1 MNRLIVVSNRL
12 PFALDSTGEDLW
24 TVTPAVG
31 GLVSAI
37 EPVLRER
44 GGIWIGWP
52 GIAGEIPEKP
62 LAEATRNAGYKVVP
76 VALSET
82 ERDEF
87 YYGYS
92 NEVIWPLFHDL
103 QNFCNFEPG
112 YWQAYKQVNERYAD
126 AIGRCAQPDDF
137 IWVHDYHLMYVA
149 QALRKQGLSQK
160 LSGLTFF
167 LHIPFPPYDIFSK
180 LPQQQR
186 LLHALLQFDLVGFQ
200 TRRDVR
206 NFLQCVRRVM
216 SDAKVLSRRELQL
229 IRFEDREIRVGHFP
243 IGIDFTSFEKGAR
256 SDTVE
261 QRAQRLRVTFPG
273 CQLILGSDRLD
284 YSKGIPERLR
294 AFRTALERH
303 PELRGRVVLI
313 QVVVPSRVEIPRYHE
328 FKQRIDRLVGD
339 INGRFSTSTWLPVQY
354 HFRSLDRDDLL
365 AHYRGCDIAFVT
377 PLKDGMNL
385 VAKEYCAC
393 RIEEGGVLILSQF
406 AGAAEQ
412 LKPDALLV
420 NPYDVEQMADT
431 ILKAFHM
438 NLAERGARMKRMR
451 RIVRK
456 ENVFWWV
463 DSFLRAGAKI
473 ASRSLRGLGKRRRS
487 AALNTFRK
495 TGQHQDRP
503 LDTKKAIV

>member
-24 TVTPAVG
+24 TVTPAAG
-31 GLVSAI
+31 GLVSAV

-44 GGIWIGWP
+44 GGTWIGWP
-52 GIAGEIPEKP
+52 GTAGEVPKTP
-62 LAEATRNAGYKVVP
+62 LAEATRGAGYKVVA

-112 YWQAYKQVNERYAD
+112 YWQTYKAVNDRFAD
-126 AIGRCAQPDDF
+126 TIARCAQPNDF

-149 QALRKQGLSQK
+149 QALRERGVSQK

-180 LPQQQR
+180 LPQQRR
-186 LLHALLQFDLVGFQ
+186 LLRALLQFDLLGFQ

-216 SDAKVLSRRELQL
+216 PDAKVLSRGETHVIQ
-229 IRFEDREIRVGHFP
+229 FEKRKIRVGHFP
-243 IGIDFTSFEKGAR
+243 IGIDFGSFENDAKSEAVALR
-256 SDTVE
+256 S
-261 QRAQRLRVTFPG
+261 QQLRASFPD
-273 CQLILGSDRLD
+273 CQLMLGSDRLD
-284 YSKGIPERLR
+284 YSKGVPERLR
-294 AFRTALERH
+294 AFRDALERY
-303 PELRGRVVLI
+303 PELRGHVVLI
-313 QVVVPSRVEIPRYHE
+313 QIVVPSRVDIPRYHE
-328 FKQRIDRLVGD
+328 FKGRIDRLVGD
-339 INGRFSTSTWLPVQY
+339 INGRFSNSTWFPVQY
-354 HFRSLDRDDLL
+354 HFRGLDREDLL
-365 AHYRGCDIAFVT
+365 AHYRACDIAFIT

-393 RIEEGGVLILSQF
+393 RINGDGVLILSQF

-412 LKPDALLV
+412 LRPGAMLV
-420 NPYDVEQMADT
+420 NPYDVEQMADA
-431 ILKAFHM
+431 ILKAFRM
-438 NLAERGARMKRMR
+438 SESARSARMR
-451 RIVRK
+451 RMRRVVRD
-456 ENVFWWV
+456 ENV
-463 DSFLRAGAKI
+463 
-473 ASRSLRGLGKRRRS
+473 
-487 AALNTFRK
+487 
-495 TGQHQDRP
+495 
-503 LDTKKAIV
+503 

>member
-44 GGIWIGWP
+44 GGTWIGWP
-52 GIAGEIPEKP
+52 GIAGKIPKKP
-62 LAEATRNAGYKVVP
+62 LVEATGGAGYKVVP
-76 VALSET
+76 VALSKT

-103 QNFCNFEPG
+103 QNFCNFEPA
-112 YWQAYKQVNERYAD
+112 YWETYKAVNDRYAD
-126 AIGRCAQPDDF
+126 AIADCSQPDDF
-137 IWVHDYHLMYVA
+137 VWVHDYHLMYVA
-149 QALRKQGLSQK
+149 QALRERGLRAA
-160 LSGLTFF
+160 LTFF
-167 LHIPFPPYDIFSK
+167 LHIPFPPYDIFEK

-186 LLHALLQFDLVGFQ
+186 LLRALLQFDLLGFQ

-206 NFLQCVRRVM
+206 NFLGCVRRVM
-216 SDAKVLSRRELQL
+216 SDARVVPRRELQL
-229 IRFEDREIRVGHFP
+229 IRFEKREIRLGHFP
-243 IGIDFTSFEKGAR
+243 IGIDFDSFEKGAMSQAVAHR
-256 SDTVE
+256 S
-261 QRAQRLRVTFPG
+261 QQLRANFPD
-273 CQLILGSDRLD
+273 CQLFLGVDRLD

-294 AFRTALERH
+294 AFRNALERH
-303 PELRGRVVLI
+303 PELRGCVVLI

-354 HFRSLDRDDLL
+354 HFRSLDREDLL

-393 RIEEGGVLILSQF
+393 RSDEDGVLILSQF

-412 LKPDALLV
+412 LKTGALLV
-420 NPYDVEQMADT
+420 NPYDVEEMADA
-431 ILKAFHM
+431 ISQAFRM
-438 NLAERGARMKRMR
+438 NDAERTARMKRMR
-451 RIVRK
+451 RVVRD

-463 DSFLRAGAKI
+463 DSFLKAGAKLI
-473 ASRSLRGLGKRRRS
+473 ARSSRGYKRRQAGS
-487 AALNTFRK
+487 A
-495 TGQHQDRP
+495 
-503 LDTKKAIV
+503 

>member
-1 MNRLIVVSNRL
+1 MNRLIIVSNRL
-12 PFALDSTGEDLW
+12 PFALDSAGEDLW

-31 GLVSAI
+31 GLVSAV

-44 GGIWIGWP
+44 GGTWIGWP
-52 GIAGEIPEKP
+52 GIAGKIPQGP
-62 LAEATRNAGYKVVP
+62 LAEATRGAGYNVVQ

-103 QNFCNFEPG
+103 QNFCNFEPA
-112 YWQAYKQVNERYAD
+112 YWQAYKEVNERYAD
-126 AIGRCAQPDDF
+126 AIIRNSRLDDF

-149 QALRKQGLSQK
+149 QTLRERSTSKNLSA
-160 LSGLTFF
+160 LTFF

-180 LPQQQR
+180 LPQQR
-186 LLHALLQFDLVGFQ
+186 PLLRALLQFDLLGFQ

-216 SDAKVLSRRELQL
+216 PDTKVLSRSDTHV
-229 IRFEDREIRVGHFP
+229 IRFEERKIRIGHLP
-243 IGIDFTSFEKGAR
+243 IGIDFDSFEKGAKCEPVAQK
-256 SDTVE
+256 S
-261 QRAQRLRVTFPG
+261 QQLRASFPD

-294 AFRTALERH
+294 AFRNALERY

-313 QVVVPSRVEIPRYHE
+313 QIVVPSRVEIPRYHE
-328 FKQRIDRLVGD
+328 FKGRIDRLVGD
-339 INGRFSTSTWLPVQY
+339 INGRFSTSTWIPVQY
-354 HFRSLDRDDLL
+354 HFRGLVREDLL
-365 AHYRGCDIAFVT
+365 AHYRACDIAFIT
-377 PLKDGMNL
+377 PLKDGRKR

-393 RIEEGGVLILSQF
+393 RVHEDGALILSQF

-420 NPYDVEQMADT
+420 NPYDIDQMADT
-431 ILKAFHM
+431 IVKAFRM
-438 NLAERGARMKRMR
+438 SPVERTARMKRMR
-451 RIVRK
+451 RMVRK

-463 DSFLRAGAKI
+463 DSFLKAGATLGGRS
-473 ASRSLRGLGKRRRS
+473 SRAFKKRRS
-487 AALNTFRK
+487 T
-495 TGQHQDRP
+495 
-503 LDTKKAIV
+503 V

>member
-12 PFALDSTGEDLW
+12 PFALDSTGEELW
-24 TVTPAVG
+24 TVTPAAG
-31 GLVSAI
+31 GLVSAV

-44 GGIWIGWP
+44 GGTWIGWP
-52 GIAGEIPEKP
+52 GIAGKIPKGP
-62 LAEATRNAGYKVVP
+62 LAEATRGAGYKVVP

-112 YWQAYKQVNERYAD
+112 YWQTYKAVNDRFAD
-126 AIGRCAQPDDF
+126 TIARCAQPNDF

-149 QALRKQGLSQK
+149 QALRERGVSQK

-186 LLHALLQFDLVGFQ
+186 LLRALLQFDLLGFQ

-206 NFLQCVRRVM
+206 NFIQCVRRVM
-216 SDAKVLSRRELQL
+216 LDTKVLPRRDLQL
-229 IRFEDREIRVGHFP
+229 IRFEKREIRVGHFP
-243 IGIDFTSFEKGAR
+243 IGIDFNSFENGAR
-256 SDTVE
+256 SDAVE
-261 QRAQRLRVTFPG
+261 QRAQRLRVTFPA
-273 CQLILGSDRLD
+273 CQSILGSDRLD

-294 AFRTALERH
+294 AFRTALELH
-303 PELRGRVVLI
+303 SELRGRAVLI
-313 QVVVPSRVEIPRYHE
+313 QIVVPSRVEIPRYHE
-328 FKQRIDRLVGD
+328 FKNRIDRLVGD
-339 INGRFSTSTWLPVQY
+339 INGRFSSDTWLPVHY
-354 HFRSLDRDDLL
+354 RFRSLNRDDLL
-365 AHYRGCDIAFVT
+365 AHYRACEIALVT

-393 RIEEGGVLILSQF
+393 CVDKNDGVLILSQF

-412 LKPDALLV
+412 LKPAVLV
-420 NPYDVEQMADT
+420 NPYDVEQVADA
-431 ILKAFHM
+431 IFKVFRM
-438 NLAERGARMKRMR
+438 SDAERRARMKRMR
-451 RIVRK
+451 RIVHH
-456 ENVFWWV
+456 EDVFWWV
-463 DSFLRAGAKI
+463 DSFLKAGSQLAARSAQT
-473 ASRSLRGLGKRRRS
+473 ASRRRVKQRETDQ
-487 AALNTFRK
+487 ATP
-495 TGQHQDRP
+495 T
-503 LDTKKAIV
+503 

>member
-1 MNRLIVVSNRL
+1 MNSLIVVSNRL
-12 PFALDSTGEDLW
+12 PFAVDSTGEDLW

-44 GGIWIGWP
+44 GGTWIGWP
-52 GIAGEIPEKP
+52 GIAGELPKKP
-62 LAEATRNAGYKVVP
+62 LAEATRDAGYKVVP
-76 VALSET
+76 VALTET

-103 QNFCNFEPG
+103 QNFCSFEPT
-112 YWQAYKQVNERYAD
+112 YWETYKAVNERYAD
-126 AIGRCAQPDDF
+126 TIAHCSQTDDF
-137 IWVHDYHLMYVA
+137 IWMHDYHLMYVA
-149 QALRKQGLSQK
+149 QALRERDLKAA
-160 LSGLTFF
+160 LTFF
-167 LHIPFPPYDIFSK
+167 LHIPFPPYDIFAK

-186 LLHALLQFDLVGFQ
+186 LLRALLQFDLLGFQ

-206 NFLQCVRRVM
+206 NFLGCVRRVM
-216 SDAKVLSRRELQL
+216 SDARVVPRRELQL
-229 IRFEDREIRVGHFP
+229 IRFEKREIRLGHFP
-243 IGIDFTSFEKGAR
+243 IGIDFGAFETGAMSEPVMRR
-256 SDTVE
+256 S
-261 QRAQRLRVTFPG
+261 QQLRGTFPN
-273 CQLILGSDRLD
+273 CQLILGVDRLD

-294 AFRTALERH
+294 AFRNALERH

-339 INGRFSTSTWLPVQY
+339 INGRFSTSNWLPVQY
-354 HFRSLDRDDLL
+354 HFRSLDREDLL

-393 RIEEGGVLILSQF
+393 RVDGNGVLILSHF

-412 LKPDALLV
+412 LKSGALLV
-420 NPYDVEQMADT
+420 NPYDVEEVADT
-431 ILKAFHM
+431 ILKAFRM
-438 NLAERGARMKRMR
+438 TDAERTARMKRMR
-451 RIVRK
+451 RVVRD

-463 DSFLRAGAKI
+463 DSFLKVGTKLAAQ
-473 ASRSLRGLGKRRRS
+473 SLRRTNRRDAR
-487 AALNTFRK
+487 L
-495 TGQHQDRP
+495 
-503 LDTKKAIV
+503 KKMPNA

>member
-12 PFALDSTGEDLW
+12 PFALDSAGEDLW

-31 GLVSAI
+31 GLVSAV

-44 GGIWIGWP
+44 GGTWIGWP
-52 GIAGEIPEKP
+52 GTTGDIPHEPFAK
-62 LAEATRNAGYKVVP
+62 ATRDAGYNVVP

-103 QNFCNFEPG
+103 QNFCNFEPA
-112 YWQAYKQVNERYAD
+112 YWQAYRQVNERYAD
-126 AIGRCAQPDDF
+126 AIIRNARPDDF
-137 IWVHDYHLMYVA
+137 IWVHDYHLMYVG
-149 QALRKQGLSQK
+149 QALRERSAPQQLSA
-160 LSGLTFF
+160 LTFF

-180 LPQQQR
+180 LPQPRR
-186 LLHALLQFDLVGFQ
+186 LLRALLQFDLLGFQ

-206 NFLQCVRRVM
+206 NLLQCVRRVM
-216 SDAKVLSRRELQL
+216 PDTKVASRSETHV
-229 IRFEDREIRVGHFP
+229 IRFEKRKIHVGHFP
-243 IGIDFTSFEKGAR
+243 IGIDFGSFETGAKSDAVAKR
-256 SDTVE
+256 SRE
-261 QRAQRLRVTFPG
+261 LRASFPD

-294 AFRTALERH
+294 AFRNALERY

-313 QVVVPSRVEIPRYHE
+313 QIVVPSRVEIPRYHE
-328 FKQRIDRLVGD
+328 FKGRIDRLVGD
-339 INGRFSTSTWLPVQY
+339 INGRFSTSTWIPVQY
-354 HFRSLDRDDLL
+354 HFRGLDREDLL
-365 AHYRGCDIAFVT
+365 AHYRACDIAFIT

-393 RIEEGGVLILSQF
+393 HADADGALILSQF

-420 NPYDVEQMADT
+420 NPYDVERMADT
-431 ILKAFHM
+431 ILTAFRM
-438 NLAERGARMKRMR
+438 SEADRSVRMKRMR
-451 RIVRK
+451 RIIRK

-463 DSFLRAGAKI
+463 DSFLAAGSQVA
-473 ASRSLRGLGKRRRS
+473 RTLPRRRRS
-487 AALNTFRK
+487 R
-495 TGQHQDRP
+495 
-503 LDTKKAIV
+503 

>member
-24 TVTPAVG
+24 TVTPATG

-44 GGIWIGWP
+44 GGTWIGWP
-52 GIAGEIPEKP
+52 GTAGEIPGEP
-62 LAEATRNAGYKVVP
+62 LAKATRHAGYKVVP

-112 YWQAYKQVNERYAD
+112 YWQAYKQVNVRYAE
-126 AIGRCAQPDDF
+126 AIARSAQPDDF

-149 QALRKQGLSQK
+149 QALREQSVAQK
-160 LSGLTFF
+160 LSALTFF
-167 LHIPFPPYDIFSK
+167 LHIPFPPYDIFAK

-186 LLHALLQFDLVGFQ
+186 LLRALLQFDLLGFQ

-206 NFLQCVRRVM
+206 NFIQCVRRLMLDV
-216 SDAKVLSRRELQL
+216 KILPRRQLQL
-229 IRFEDREIRVGHFP
+229 IRFEKREIRVGHFP
-243 IGIDFTSFEKGAR
+243 IGIDFTSFENGAK
-256 SDTVE
+256 SETVE
-261 QRAQRLRVTFPG
+261 QGAQRLRVVFPG

-294 AFRTALERH
+294 AFRTALELH

-313 QVVVPSRVEIPRYHE
+313 QIVVPSRVEIPRYHE
-328 FKQRIDRLVGD
+328 FKKRIDRLVGD
-339 INGRFSTSTWLPVQY
+339 INGRFSTSTWFPVQY
-354 HFRSLDRDDLL
+354 HFRGLDRDDLL
-365 AHYRGCDIAFVT
+365 AHYRACDIAFIT

-393 RIEEGGVLILSQF
+393 RVEEDGVLILSQF

-412 LKPDALLV
+412 LKPGAVLV
-420 NPYDVEQMADT
+420 NPYDVEEMADT
-431 ILKAFHM
+431 ILKAFRM
-438 NLAERGARMKRMR
+438 NESERSTRMKRMR
-451 RIVRK
+451 RGVRE

-463 DSFLRAGAKI
+463 DSFLRSGAKLAAHSERI
-473 ASRSLRGLGKRRRS
+473 VRRRHPS
-487 AALNTFRK
+487 RK
-495 TGQHQDRP
+495 IRS
-503 LDTKKAIV
+503 

>member
-12 PFALDSTGEDLW
+12 PFALDLTREDLW
-24 TVTPAVG
+24 TVTPATG

-44 GGIWIGWP
+44 GGVWIGWP
-52 GIAGEIPEKP
+52 GIAGKIPNKP
-62 LAEATRNAGYKVVP
+62 LTEATHNAGYDVVP
-76 VALSET
+76 VSLSEA

-103 QNFCNFEPG
+103 QSFCNFEPA
-112 YWQAYKQVNERYAD
+112 YWETYRAVNERYAQ
-126 AIGRCAQPDDF
+126 AIARHSRSGDF
-137 IWVHDYHLMYVA
+137 VWVHDYHLMYVA
-149 QALRKQGLSQK
+149 QALRERNVHAA
-160 LSGLTFF
+160 LTFF
-167 LHIPFPPYDIFSK
+167 LHIPFPPYDIFAK

-186 LLHALLQFDLVGFQ
+186 LLRALLQFDLLGFQ

-216 SDAKVLSRRELQL
+216 PDAKILSRHELYV
-229 IRFEDREIRVGHFP
+229 IRFEDRKIRIGHFP
-243 IGIDFTSFEKGAR
+243 IGIDFDSFENGAKSEAVAKR
-256 SDTVE
+256 AE
-261 QRAQRLRVTFPG
+261 QLRAGFPG

-294 AFRTALERH
+294 AFCNALERY

-328 FKQRIDRLVGD
+328 FKGRIDRLVGD
-339 INGRFSTSTWLPVQY
+339 INGRFSTSTWSPVQY
-354 HFRSLDRDDLL
+354 HFRALHREDLL
-365 AHYRGCDIAFVT
+365 AHYRACDIAFLT

-393 RIEEGGVLILSQF
+393 RIYQDGALILSQF

-412 LKPDALLV
+412 LRPGAMLV

-431 ILKAFHM
+431 ILKTFRM
-438 NLAERGARMKRMR
+438 SQTERSAQMKRMR
-451 RIVRK
+451 RIVRN

-463 DSFLRAGAKI
+463 DSFLRAGSKI
-473 ASRSLRGLGKRRRS
+473 GTRPQRVSRRRQT
-487 AALNTFRK
+487 TFA
-495 TGQHQDRP
+495 H
-503 LDTKKAIV
+503 

>member
-37 EPVLRER
+37 EPILRER

-52 GIAGEIPEKP
+52 GIAGEIPMAT
-62 LAEATRNAGYKVVP
+62 LAEATRDAGYRVVP
-76 VALSET
+76 VALSGI

-103 QNFCNFEPG
+103 QNFCNFEPA
-112 YWQAYKQVNERYAD
+112 YWETYKAVNERFAD
-126 AIGRCAQPDDF
+126 TIADSSQADDF

-149 QALRKQGLSQK
+149 QALRERGLRAA
-160 LSGLTFF
+160 LTFF

-186 LLHALLQFDLVGFQ
+186 LLRALLQFDLLGFQ

-206 NFLQCVRRVM
+206 NFLGCARRVL
-216 SDAKVLSRRELQL
+216 SDVRVIPRRGLQL
-229 IRFEDREIRVGHFP
+229 VRFEKREIRLGHFP
-243 IGIDFTSFEKGAR
+243 IGIDFDSFEKGAMSDAVTRR
-256 SDTVE
+256 S
-261 QRAQRLRVTFPG
+261 QQLRANFPDS
-273 CQLILGSDRLD
+273 QLILGVDRLD

-294 AFRTALERH
+294 AFRNALERH

-339 INGRFSTSTWLPVQY
+339 INGRFSTSNWLPVQY
-354 HFRSLDRDDLL
+354 HFRNLDREDLL

-393 RIEEGGVLILSQF
+393 RIEENGVLILSQF

-412 LKPDALLV
+412 LKSGALLV
-420 NPYDVEQMADT
+420 NPYDVEEVADT
-431 ILKAFHM
+431 ILQGFRMTQAKRA
-438 NLAERGARMKRMR
+438 ARMKRMR
-451 RIVRK
+451 RVVRD

-463 DSFLRAGAKI
+463 DSFLKAGAKLI
-473 ASRSLRGLGKRRRS
+473 PRSERVARQRRVGV
-487 AALNTFRK
+487 A
-495 TGQHQDRP
+495 P
-503 LDTKKAIV
+503 

>member
-1 MNRLIVVSNRL
+1 MTRLIVVSTRL
-12 PFALDSTGEDLW
+12 PFPLDPTGEDLW
-24 TVTPAVG
+24 AVTPAVG
-31 GLVSAI
+31 GLVSAV

-44 GGIWIGWP
+44 GGTWIGWP
-52 GIAGEIPEKP
+52 GVAGEIPQEP
-62 LAEATRNAGYKVVP
+62 LAKATRNAGYKVVP

-112 YWQAYKQVNERYAD
+112 YWQTYKAVNDRFAD
-126 AIGRCAQPDDF
+126 TIACCAQPNDF
-137 IWVHDYHLMYVA
+137 VWVHDYHLMYVA
-149 QALRKQGLSQK
+149 QALRERGVSQK

-167 LHIPFPPYDIFSK
+167 LHIPFPPYDIFAK

-186 LLHALLQFDLVGFQ
+186 LLRALLQFDLLGFQ

-216 SDAKVLSRRELQL
+216 PDAEVVSRRELQL
-229 IRFEDREIRVGHFP
+229 VRFEKREIRVGHFP
-243 IGIDFTSFEKGAR
+243 IGIDFESFENGAR
-256 SDTVE
+256 SETVE

-313 QVVVPSRVEIPRYHE
+313 QIVVPSRVEIPRYHE

-339 INGRFSTSTWLPVQY
+339 INGRFSTSIWLPVQY
-354 HFRSLDRDDLL
+354 HFRCLDREDLL

-393 RIEEGGVLILSQF
+393 RIDEDGALILSQF

-412 LKPDALLV
+412 LKPGALLV
-420 NPYDVEQMADT
+420 NPYDVEEVADT
-431 ILKAFHM
+431 VLKAFRM
-438 NLAERGARMKRMR
+438 TGAERTARMKRMR
-451 RIVRK
+451 RVVRG
-456 ENVFWWV
+456 ENVFRWV
-463 DSFLRAGAKI
+463 DSFLKVGAKLT
-473 ASRSLRGLGKRRRS
+473 ARSVRISSRRR
-487 AALNTFRK
+487 L
-495 TGQHQDRP
+495 P
-503 LDTKKAIV
+503 TKR

>member
-37 EPVLRER
+37 EPVLRDR

-52 GIAGEIPEKP
+52 GVAGEIPKP
-62 LAEATRNAGYKVVP
+62 AFAEATRDAGYKVVP

-103 QNFCNFEPG
+103 QNFCNFEPA
-112 YWQAYKQVNERYAD
+112 YWETYKAVNERFSD
-126 AIGRCAQPDDF
+126 AVANSSQAGDF

-149 QALRKQGLSQK
+149 QALRERGLRAV
-160 LSGLTFF
+160 LTFF

-180 LPQQQR
+180 LPQQHR
-186 LLHALLQFDLVGFQ
+186 LLRALLQFDLLGFQ

-206 NFLQCVRRVM
+206 NFLGCVRRVM
-216 SDAKVLSRRELQL
+216 PDVQVIPRRELQL
-229 IRFEDREIRVGHFP
+229 VRFEKREIRVGNFP
-243 IGIDFTSFEKGAR
+243 IGIDFESFEKGAMSKPVTRR
-256 SDTVE
+256 S
-261 QRAQRLRVTFPG
+261 QQLHSTFHD
-273 CQLILGSDRLD
+273 CQLILGVDRLD

-294 AFRTALERH
+294 AFRNALERH
-303 PELRGRVVLI
+303 PELRGRIVLI

-393 RIEEGGVLILSQF
+393 RVDNKGVLILSQF

-412 LKPDALLV
+412 LQTGALLV
-420 NPYDVEQMADT
+420 NSYDVEEVADT
-431 ILKAFHM
+431 ILEAFRM
-438 NLAERGARMKRMR
+438 TEAKRGARMKRMKR
-451 RIVRK
+451 VVRD
-456 ENVFWWV
+456 ENVFGWV
-463 DSFLRAGAKI
+463 DSFLKAGAKLTPQWERM
-473 ASRSLRGLGKRRRS
+473 ARKKRVS
-487 AALNTFRK
+487 VA
-495 TGQHQDRP
+495 P
-503 LDTKKAIV
+503 

>member
-24 TVTPAVG
+24 TVTPATG

-52 GIAGEIPEKP
+52 GTAGEIPQEP
-62 LAEATRNAGYKVVP
+62 LTKATRNAGYKVVP

-112 YWQAYKQVNERYAD
+112 YWQAYKQVNERYAE
-126 AIGRCAQPDDF
+126 AIARSAQPDDF

-149 QALRKQGLSQK
+149 QALRERGASRDLFR
-160 LSGLTFF
+160 LTFF
-167 LHIPFPPYDIFSK
+167 LHIPFPPYDIFAK

-186 LLHALLQFDLVGFQ
+186 LLRALLQFDLLGFQ

-206 NFLQCVRRVM
+206 NFIQCVRRVM
-216 SDAKVLSRRELQL
+216 SETKIASRRDLQL
-229 IRFEDREIRVGHFP
+229 VRFEKREIRVGHFP
-243 IGIDFTSFEKGAR
+243 IGIDFDSFAKGAK
-256 SDTVE
+256 SETVE
-261 QRAQRLRVTFPG
+261 QKAQRLRVTFPG

-294 AFRTALERH
+294 AFRTALEQYE
-303 PELRGRVVLI
+303 ELRSRVVLI
-313 QVVVPSRVEIPRYHE
+313 QIVVPSRVEIPRYHE
-328 FKQRIDRLVGD
+328 FKNLIDRLVGD

-354 HFRSLDRDDLL
+354 RFRSLDRDDLL

-393 RIEEGGVLILSQF
+393 RVEQDGVLILSQF

-412 LKPDALLV
+412 LKPDAVLV
-420 NPYDVEQMADT
+420 NPYDVEQMAEA
-431 ILKAFHM
+431 IVNAFRM
-438 NLAERGARMKRMR
+438 RETERAARMKRMR
-451 RIVRK
+451 RVVRE

-463 DSFLRAGAKI
+463 DSFLKAGSKLA
-473 ASRSLRGLGKRRRS
+473 ARSERV
-487 AALNTFRK
+487 ARK
-495 TGQHQDRP
+495 GRVSV
-503 LDTKKAIV
+503 AR

>member
-37 EPVLRER
+37 EPILRER

-52 GIAGEIPEKP
+52 GIAGEIPKTM
-62 LAEATRNAGYKVVP
+62 LAEATRDAGYKVVP
-76 VALSET
+76 VALSGT

-103 QNFCNFEPG
+103 QNFCNFEPA
-112 YWQAYKQVNERYAD
+112 YWETYKAVNERFAD
-126 AIGRCAQPDDF
+126 AIADCSQADDF

-149 QALRKQGLSQK
+149 QALRERGLRMA
-160 LSGLTFF
+160 LTFF

-186 LLHALLQFDLVGFQ
+186 LLRALLQFDLLGFQ

-206 NFLQCVRRVM
+206 NFLGCVRRVM
-216 SDAKVLSRRELQL
+216 SDARVVPRRELQL
-229 IRFEDREIRVGHFP
+229 VRFEKREIRVGNFP
-243 IGIDFTSFEKGAR
+243 IGIDFESFEKGAMSHAVARR
-256 SDTVE
+256 S
-261 QRAQRLRVTFPG
+261 QQLRGAFPD
-273 CQLILGSDRLD
+273 CQLILGVDRLD

-294 AFRTALERH
+294 AYRDALERH
-303 PELRGRVVLI
+303 PELRGRIVLI

-354 HFRSLDRDDLL
+354 HFRGLEREDLL
-365 AHYRGCDIAFVT
+365 AHYRACDIAFIT

-393 RIEEGGVLILSQF
+393 RIEQDGVLILSQF
-406 AGAAEQ
+406 AGAAQQ

-420 NPYDVEQMADT
+420 NPYDVEQLADT
-431 ILKAFHM
+431 LLRAFQM
-438 NLAERGARMKRMR
+438 SEAERRARMKRMR
-451 RIVRK
+451 RVVRD

-463 DSFLRAGAKI
+463 DSFLKAGAKLYGR
-473 ASRSLRGLGKRRRS
+473 AAQRHRTTKR
-487 AALNTFRK
+487 
-495 TGQHQDRP
+495 
-503 LDTKKAIV
+503 

>member
-24 TVTPAVG
+24 TVTPAAG
-31 GLVSAI
+31 GLVSAV

-44 GGIWIGWP
+44 GGTWIGWP
-52 GIAGEIPEKP
+52 GTAGEIPKTP
-62 LAEATRNAGYKVVP
+62 LAEATRDAGYKVVP

-112 YWQAYKQVNERYAD
+112 YWQTYKAVNDRFAD
-126 AIGRCAQPDDF
+126 AIARSAQPNDF
-137 IWVHDYHLMYVA
+137 VWVHDYHLMYVG
-149 QALRKQGLSQK
+149 QALRERGLRAA
-160 LSGLTFF
+160 LTFF

-180 LPQQQR
+180 LPQPQR
-186 LLHALLQFDLVGFQ
+186 LLRALLQFDLLGFQ
-200 TRRDVR
+200 TRRDLR
-206 NFLQCVRRVM
+206 NFLGCVRRVM
-216 SDAKVLSRRELQL
+216 SDAKVVPRRELQL
-229 IRFEDREIRVGHFP
+229 VRFEKREIRLGHFP
-243 IGIDFTSFEKGAR
+243 IGIDFDSFESGALSDAVARR
-256 SDTVE
+256 S
-261 QRAQRLRVTFPG
+261 QQLRAAFPD
-273 CQLILGSDRLD
+273 CQLILGVDRLD

-294 AFRTALERH
+294 AYRDALERH
-303 PELRGRVVLI
+303 PELRGHVVLI

-354 HFRSLDRDDLL
+354 HFRSLDREDLL

-393 RIEEGGVLILSQF
+393 RIDKEGVLILSQF

-412 LKPDALLV
+412 LKTGALLV
-420 NPYDVEQMADT
+420 NPYDVEEMADAV
-431 ILKAFHM
+431 LQAFRM
-438 NLAERGARMKRMR
+438 NEGERSARMKRMKR
-451 RIVRK
+451 VVRD

-463 DSFLRAGAKI
+463 DAFLRTGTKI
-473 ASRSLRGLGKRRRS
+473 IVRSARIFSRRRVS
-487 AALNTFRK
+487 PKR
-495 TGQHQDRP
+495 
-503 LDTKKAIV
+503 

>member
-12 PFALDSTGEDLW
+12 PFALDSIGEDLW
-24 TVTPAVG
+24 TVTPATG

-44 GGIWIGWP
+44 GGTWIGWP
-52 GIAGEIPEKP
+52 GSVGEIPAKP
-62 LAEATRNAGYKVVP
+62 LAKARRNAGYKIVP

-92 NEVIWPLFHDL
+92 NQVIWPLFHDL
-103 QNFCNFEPG
+103 QNFCNFEPA
-112 YWQAYKQVNERYAD
+112 YWQAYKEVNKHYAD
-126 AIGRCAQPDDF
+126 AIARSAQPDDF

-149 QALRKQGLSQK
+149 QALRERSQSQNLSA
-160 LSGLTFF
+160 LTFF

-180 LPQQQR
+180 LPQQQG
-186 LLHALLQFDLVGFQ
+186 LLRALLQFDLLGFQ

-206 NFLQCVRRVM
+206 NFMQCVRRVI
-216 SDAKVLSRRELQL
+216 SDAKVVPRRGLQL
-229 IRFEDREIRVGHFP
+229 IRFEKREIRVGHFP
-243 IGIDFTSFEKGAR
+243 IGIDFQSFENRAS
-256 SDTVE
+256 SDTVTRKSE
-261 QRAQRLRVTFPG
+261 QLRATFPD

-294 AFRTALERH
+294 AFRTALERY

-313 QVVVPSRVEIPRYHE
+313 QVVVPSRVQIPRYHE
-328 FKQRIDRLVGD
+328 FKNRIDGLVGD
-339 INGRFSTSTWLPVQY
+339 INGRFSTNTWLPVQY

-365 AHYRGCDIAFVT
+365 AHYRACDIAFVT

-393 RIEEGGVLILSQF
+393 RIEEDGVLVLSQF

-412 LKPDALLV
+412 LKPDAMLV
-420 NPYDVEQMADT
+420 NPYDVEQMAET
-431 ILKAFHM
+431 ILGAFRM
-438 NLAERGARMKRMR
+438 SQAERTLRMKRMR
-451 RIVRK
+451 RIVRT

-463 DSFLRAGAKI
+463 DSFLKAGSKITGRWSRAP
-473 ASRSLRGLGKRRRS
+473 GKRHARLAR
-487 AALNTFRK
+487 
-495 TGQHQDRP
+495 
-503 LDTKKAIV
+503 

>member
-1 MNRLIVVSNRL
+1 MTRLIVVSNRL
-12 PFALDSTGEDLW
+12 PFALDSAGEDLW

-37 EPVLRER
+37 EPVLREQS
-44 GGIWIGWP
+44 
-52 GIAGEIPEKP
+52 
-62 LAEATRNAGYKVVP
+62 V
-76 VALSET
+76 
-82 ERDEF
+82 
-87 YYGYS
+87 
-92 NEVIWPLFHDL
+92 
-103 QNFCNFEPG
+103 
-112 YWQAYKQVNERYAD
+112 
-126 AIGRCAQPDDF
+126 GR
-137 IWVHDYHLMYVA
+137 
-149 QALRKQGLSQK
+149 K
-160 LSGLTFF
+160 LSALTFF

-186 LLHALLQFDLVGFQ
+186 LLQALLQFDLVGFQ

-206 NFLQCVRRVM
+206 NFIQCVRRVM
-216 SDAKVLSRRELQL
+216 LDAKVLPRRDLQL
-229 IRFEDREIRVGHFP
+229 IRFEKREIRVGHFP
-243 IGIDFTSFEKGAR
+243 IGIDFDSFENGAR
-256 SDTVE
+256 SDTIA
-261 QRAQRLRVTFPG
+261 QRAQRLRAAFPG

-354 HFRSLDRDDLL
+354 HFRSLERDDLL

-393 RIEEGGVLILSQF
+393 RIENDGVLILSQF

-412 LKPDALLV
+412 LKPGALLV
-420 NPYDVEQMADT
+420 NPYDIEQMADA
-431 ILKAFHM
+431 ILEAFRM
-438 NLAERGARMKRMR
+438 NQAERSTRMKRMR

-463 DSFLRAGAKI
+463 
-473 ASRSLRGLGKRRRS
+473 
-487 AALNTFRK
+487 
-495 TGQHQDRP
+495 
-503 LDTKKAIV
+503 